1 MSSADAANNAV
12 PSPSLEQDLSEIAEL
27 VPGCFVSIAPASG
40 KLTCM
45 ATGFENLTGRPRTE
59 FSSVRDLLR
68 LCRNRGAAFGAF
80 RAGRARP
87 GNTQK
92 VLLDTQTPD
101 GKNRWVEL
109 RLRYTR
115 AASRIDMQLLD
126 VTDHREQ
133 EINSKVKELALQ
145 NSASETYVV
154 DEQGYIIET
163 NPAAEANTGYQ
174 ASELQGMHVSR
185 LVPAVATEAFQRR
198 TQRDYIKES
207 ATQLQLEHV
216 RKDGSTYITQST
228 STQVRQFG
236 KLWYVV
242 HGSDV
247 TEQLAQERALAQS
260 QERLANAVRSS
271 GVAIYNHD
279 FRNDTLY
286 VSEAFW
292 RWLGEEDQGDIPQ
305 GTRWFISRLH
315 PDDVQP
321 VVKAFRGHKRTG
333 DRVDHSYR
341 LRRKDSSF
349 VWIHASGRAHTENGR
364 TVRLNGTLVD
374 ISAQRAAEAARDA
387 TADRLT
393 AVLDSVSESILT
405 LNSNGQVTHS
415 NPAARQLLG
424 NRLTPD
430 CRAQDLFEDQPDLTA
445 LYRTT
450 GCELRLRGNQDAVA
464 TDVEIYLSP
473 IAGGNRD
480 DAASTLVIRD
490 ISARKSY
497 ERSILEALR
506 QAEEAGRA
514 KSEFLAMM
522 SHEIRTPMN
531 GVMGMAQ
538 VLLDSDLSPEQREA
552 LRIIYNSGTALL
564 SIINDVLDFSKVE
577 AGKLD
582 LDTQAFDPAEAARD
596 VMDLVRGGLEKKGL
610 TLLIELDPT
619 LPARVLGDAGRV
631 RQILL
636 NLLGNAVKFTEAGEV
651 RLQMQRGAAPEV
663 IEISVTDTGIG
674 MSESVIANLFQAF
687 RQADASTTRRYGGTG
702 LGLTICKRLAD
713 LMGGD
718 IRVASTPGRGSVFTC
733 TLKLPEVTRQR
744 AEPAGLLQ
752 HSNDSGAP
760 LYAGTRVLVAE
771 DNRINQAV
779 ATKLLS
785 RLGCIVTIAS
795 DGAEAVKRWQQEPF
809 DLVFMDCQ
817 MPQMDGYE
825 ATRCIRQAE
834 QARAGPRTPIIAMT
848 ANVMA
853 EDRLACQRAG
863 MDDHLGKPVV
873 RNALVEML
881 AQWLPA
887 ATDRAAS

>member
-1 MSSADAANNAV
+1 MSSADAANNAAQ
-12 PSPSLEQDLSEIAEL
+12 PPGLEQDLSEIAEL
-27 VPGCFVSIAPASG
+27 VPGCFISIAPASG
-40 KLTCM
+40 KLTYV
-45 ATGFENLTGRPRTE
+45 ATGFEALTGRPRGE

-68 LCRNRGAAFGAF
+68 LCRNRGAAYGAF
-80 RAGRARP
+80 RVGRARP

-101 GKNRWVEL
+101 GKARWVEL

-115 AASRIDMQLLD
+115 AVSRIDVQLLD
-126 VTDHREQ
+126 VTEHREQ
-133 EINSKVKELALQ
+133 EINSKVKELALH
-145 NSASETYVV
+145 NSASETYVI

-163 NPAAEANTGYQ
+163 NPAAVANTGYQ

-185 LVPAVATEAFQRR
+185 LVPAVTSEDFQRQTR
-198 TQRDYIKES
+198 ADYARDS

-279 FRNDTLY
+279 FQTDTLY

-305 GTRWFISRLH
+305 GTQWFLSRLH

-321 VVKAFRGHKRTG
+321 MREAFQTQARKQ
-333 DRVDHSYR
+333 DRIDHSYR
-341 LRRKDSSF
+341 LRRKDGSF
-349 VWIHASGRAHTENGR
+349 VSIHAAGRVHAENGA
-364 TVRLNGTLVD
+364 TVRLSGTLVD

-405 LNSNGQVTHS
+405 LNSGGQVTHS

-424 NRLTPD
+424 KRLSRG
-430 CRAQDLFEDQPDLTA
+430 CKAQDLFEDNPDLAA

-450 GCELRLRGNQDAVA
+450 GCELRLRGDHETAA

-473 IAGGNRD
+473 IAGDNGD

-538 VLLDSDLSPEQREA
+538 VLLDTDLSPDQREA
-552 LRIIYNSGTALL
+552 LRIIYSSGTALL

-582 LDTQAFDPAEAARD
+582 LDIQPFDPAEAARD
-596 VMDLVRGGLEKKGL
+596 VMDLVRGGLENRGL
-610 TLLIELDPT
+610 TLLIDLDPA

-651 RLQMQRGAAPEV
+651 RLEMRRGAEPEV
-663 IEISVTDTGIG
+663 IEISVADTGIG
-674 MSESVIANLFQAF
+674 MSNKVVASLFQAF
-687 RQADASTTRRYGGTG
+687 QQADASTTRRYGGTG

-718 IRVASTPGRGSVFTC
+718 IQVASTPNQGSVFTC
-733 TLKLPEVTRQR
+733 TLRLPEERGEQ
-744 AEPAGLLQ
+744 AAL
-752 HSNDSGAP
+752 AP
-760 LYAGTRVLVAE
+760 LSQGNNGSSPLFTGTRVLVAE

-785 RLGCIVTIAS
+785 RLGCTVVIANN
-795 DGAEAVKRWQQEPF
+795 GAEAVSRWQQEPF

-825 ATRCIRQAE
+825 ATQRIRQAE
-834 QARAGPRTPIIAMT
+834 QTRAAARTPIIAMT

-873 RNALVEML
+873 RTAIVEKL
-881 AQWLPA
+881 AQWLPP
-887 ATDRAAS
+887 ATNQAAS